1 MANITVP
8 RAPTK
13 FEAVTQIVIDNLEG
27 GYYHPN
33 MKVREP
39 KKFAV
44 MKDSGETM
52 YGIDRKHGGD
62 INTTEAG
69 KAFWSIIDGQNAAN
83 TWTYQYKATGEVAKN
98 LKMLAAK
105 MIYDVYVKLCN
116 LYGIDRSIVDNDE
129 CLLVHWSYACWN
141 GSKHFQNWAK
151 QFNAEVSRQ
160 KDLISKGK
168 QKELNYDLLR
178 ACALNCRLTDGTK
191 AIRDRA
197 DRISGIWKKYFN
209 YTLPT
214 TALST
219 IKKSQSKLWLWLLI
233 GGVVIGG
240 GVGFYMWKRRKAK

>member
-52 YGIDRKHGGD
+52 YGIDRKAGGD

-69 KAFWSIIDGQNAAN
+69 KAFWAIIDGQNAAN

-129 CLLVHWSYACWN
+129 CLLVHWCYACWN
-141 GSKHFQNWAK
+141 GSKHFRNYAK
-151 QFNAEVSRQ
+151 IFNAELNRQ
-160 KDLISKGK
+160 KKKGGK
-168 QKELNYDLLR
+168 YDYDLLR
-178 ACALNCRLTDGTK
+178 AAALYARQTDYVK
-191 AIRDRA
+191 DIRDRA
-197 DRISGIWKKYFN
+197 YRISDIWKKYYK
-209 YTLPT
+209 YTLPEK
-214 TALST
+214 ALKQ
-219 IKKSQSKLWLWLLI
+219 IKEGNKSYLLWIL
-233 GGVVIGG
+233 GGVLLVGG
-240 GVGFYMWKRRKAK
+240 GVGFYIYKKRKKQ